1 METLTDL
8 DKLRYYR
15 DEVKH
20 EFSLLAMRTNILVTS
35 QSFLVVP
42 LAILNTVGNFRTAL
56 ASVYLVAALGIFVT
70 IVLLAPIHASHRT
83 IDKWLQKNR
92 SLIKNSNTLQDLVID
107 RDLIPDVEKDLSLD
121 RDHYRSLAFSRWSP
135 WAFFVFWILA
145 IIAAT
150 IRAWIGV

>member
-1 METLTDL
+1 LETLTDL

-42 LAILNTVGNFRTAL
+42 FAILNTVGNFRTAL
-56 ASVYLVAALGIFVT
+56 ASVYLVAVLGIFVT
-70 IVLLAPIHASHRT
+70 IVLIAPMHASHKT
-83 IDKWLQKNR
+83 IEKWLQKNR
-92 SLIKNSNTLQDLVID
+92 LLIKNSNTLQDLTID

-121 RDHYRSLAFSRWSP
+121 RDHYRSLAFSRSSP

-145 IIAAT
+145 SIAAT
-150 IRAWIGV
+150 IRACIGV

>member
-20 EFSLLAMRTNILVTS
+20 EFSLMAMRTNILVTS

-42 LAILNTVGNFRTAL
+42 FAILNTVGNFRTAL

-70 IVLLAPIHASHRT
+70 IVLMAPMHASRRT
-83 IDKWLQKNR
+83 IEKWLQKNR
-92 SLIKNSNTLQDLVID
+92 SLIKNSDTLQNLTID

-121 RDHYRSLAFSRWSP
+121 RDHYRSLAFSRSSP

-150 IRAWIGV
+150 IWAWFGV

>member
-8 DKLRYYR
+8 NKLRYYR

-42 LAILNTVGNFRTAL
+42 FAILNTVGNFRTAL

-70 IVLLAPIHASHRT
+70 IVLMAPMHASHRT
-83 IDKWLQKNR
+83 IEKWLQKNR
-92 SLIKNSNTLQDLVID
+92 SLIKNSNTLQDLTID

-121 RDHYRSLAFSRWSP
+121 RDHYRSLAFSRSSP

>member
-42 LAILNTVGNFRTAL
+42 FAILNTVGNFRTAL

-70 IVLLAPIHASHRT
+70 IVLMAPIHASHRT
-83 IDKWLQKNR
+83 IEKWLQKNR
-92 SLIKNSNTLQDLVID
+92 SLIKNSNTLQDLTID
-107 RDLIPDVEKDLSLD
+107 RDLIPDVENDLSLD
-121 RDHYRSLAFSRWSP
+121 RDHYRSLAFSRSSP